1 MFTINKI
8 IDYLEKNIV
17 QVMIENVLFSLIK
30 YTRTFIIQYFT
41 ILFKILIEKKL
52 FIIYK
57 KFTILINLECIKWII
72 FSVANHTVNHNSM

>member
-1 MFTINKI
+1 VFTINKI